1 METKK
6 DISLIEPLYDK
17 KISCPFC
24 QKAFKTKKV
33 RSRFIKPLRVDRDFC
48 PIFSEGDHSPLYY
61 YVVICPECG
70 FAFTEDFTSYFS
82 QASRDKVDK
91 EITGRMDKN
100 IDYCGERDF
109 DTAIR
114 TYKLAIYSA
123 QLVKEKHIVFAH
135 LCLRLAWTYR
145 GKGERDE
152 EERFLKL
159 ALSEYEKVFANSDF
173 DPEKIPEMQ
182 VLYMIGELNRRLGNY
197 SEAVKYFATV
207 TEHEDKSRYIKYVN
221 FAKEQWKLA
230 VEEHRSQ
237 GKANKK

>member
-1 METKK
+1 MKTEKE
-6 DISLIEPLYDK
+6 ISFIGPLYDK
-17 KISCPFC
+17 KIDCPFC
-24 QKAFKTKKV
+24 KKQFKTKKV
-33 RSRFIKPLRVDRDFC
+33 RSRFIKPLRVDSDFC
-48 PIFSEGDHSPLYY
+48 PIFSEDDHSPLYY
-61 YVVICPECG
+61 YVVICTECG
-70 FAFTEDFTSYFS
+70 LAFTEDFTDYFS
-82 QASRDKVDK
+82 QAARDKVAK
-91 EITGRMDKN
+91 EITSRVDKN
-100 IDYCGERDF
+100 VDYCSERDF

-145 GKGERDE
+145 GKGNRDE
-152 EERFLKL
+152 EVRFLKL
-159 ALSEYEKVFANSDF
+159 ALNEYEKVFTNSDF

-221 FAKEQWKLA
+221 LAREQWKLA
-230 VEEHRSQ
+230 VDEHRAER
-237 GKANKK
+237 KNNKE